1 MKILVLN
8 YEYPPIGGGGAS
20 VSRDIAVHLVELGH
34 EVVVV
39 TMKYGDLPRSEE
51 QTSELQS
58 LEPIS

>member
-39 TMKYGDLPRSEE
+39 TM
-51 QTSELQS
+51 
-58 LEPIS
+58 

>member
-39 TMKYGDLPRSEE
+39 TMKYGDLPEYVDENGEIGRAHV
-51 QTSELQS
+51 
-58 LEPIS
+58 